1 MARKLTEEERREL
14 AIVSLASRLQ
24 DKAMRLN
31 ERGIMSDAAYHR
43 FEGVWPR
50 IRRTP
55 TNARSIGIVCKAVR
69 MPSVIAVNQGA
80 GDSICRV
87 TR

>member
-43 FEGVWPR
+43 FEDVWPK

>member
-43 FEGVWPR
+43 FKDVWPR